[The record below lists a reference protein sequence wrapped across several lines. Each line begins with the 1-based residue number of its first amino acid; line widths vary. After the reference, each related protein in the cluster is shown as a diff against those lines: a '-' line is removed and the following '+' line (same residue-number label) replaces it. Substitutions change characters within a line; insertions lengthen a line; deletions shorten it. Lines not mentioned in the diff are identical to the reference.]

1 VRVRRPLVLDCPFEL
16 GAAGR
21 AGKARARIDRLARLL
36 ALAPVPKAGVGNE
49 MKCLGSKLRSV
60 VLGLGVL
67 ATVGPDV
74 GGRLASSGV
83 APTGRGIARNSP
95 WVSFYGTARQMGDL
109 RAVAARFRLINIDAD
124 PGAGNFTRA
133 QIATLRG
140 GGRNTVISYLNIGT
154 CEKDRTYF
162 TQVPEGLLS
171 CGANARAQLGG
182 SRNYPRE
189 VWMNPA
195 NEDYKR
201 LLLSYVAP
209 RLAAT
214 GVNGFF
220 LDNFEIVEHGP
231 HDPEAPCDTKCV
243 QGALMLVSE
252 LRRAFPALVIVMQN
266 ATSAVTRDA
275 KVGGVPFASLL
286 DGVSREE
293 AYAPHPDATA
303 ESELVAWR
311 SLGLTVAG
319 RPFSITTED
328 YVGGCHNT
336 RLARRVYTRSR
347 RQGFSPYATISS
359 ENQDTVCFWPF

>member
-1 VRVRRPLVLDCPFEL
+1 VCEKQGLETGL
-16 GAAGR
+16 
-21 AGKARARIDRLARLL
+21 KRLILI
-36 ALAPVPKAGVGNE
+36 
-49 MKCLGSKLRSV
+49 LGSMV
-60 VLGLGVL
+60 VGLAVIAAAALGGNGL
-67 ATVGPDV
+67 
-74 GGRLASSGV
+74 SGSTS
-83 APTGRGIARNSP
+83 AGTKTKTGMGTGSGGRGIPRNSP
-95 WVSFYGTARQMGDL
+95 WVSFYGTARKMGDL
-109 RAVAARFRLINIDAD
+109 RAVASRFRLINIDAD

-133 QIATLRG
+133 EIATLRAD
-140 GGRNTVISYLNIGT
+140 GRNTVVSYLNIGT
-154 CEKDRTYF
+154 CERDRSYF
-162 TQVPEGLLS
+162 AQVPGRLLS
-171 CGANARAQLGG
+171 CGANVRGQLGK
-182 SRNYPRE
+182 SRSYPRE

-195 NEDYKR
+195 NADYQR
-201 LLLSYVAP
+201 LILTYVAP

-275 KVGGVPFASLL
+275 MVGGVSFPSLL

-293 AYAPHPDATA
+293 TYAPRQDATA

-328 YVGGCHNT
+328 YVGGCQNT
-336 RLARRVYTRSR
+336 RLARRVYARSR

-359 ENQDTVCFWPF
+359 ANQDTVCFWPF